1 MKLINMQQLVALL
14 RHNYIF
20 VRDIFQTKKGIR
32 ADYVI
37 APLSLFVTV
46 RLVKT
51 CIAKKTSGY
60 DKNLY

>member
-1 MKLINMQQLVALL
+1 MKFINMLQVVALL

-20 VRDIFQTKKGIR
+20 VRDIFRTKKGIR
-32 ADYVI
+32 ADCVI
-37 APLSLFVTV
+37 APLTLFVTV

-60 DKNLY
+60 DKNFY

>member
-1 MKLINMQQLVALL
+1 MKFINMQQVSALL
-14 RHNYIF
+14 CHNYIF
-20 VRDIFQTKKGIR
+20 DRDIFRTKKAIR

-51 CIAKKTSGY
+51 CIAE
-60 DKNLY
+60 KNVRLR